1 VTENDGIAFFWF
13 ADAAEAA
20 PGVASAPWQFTDE
33 EGNRAAGIVGV
44 SARGSM
50 HHLSFDVPLEKL
62 EEYRD
67 RLVAAGVEVQEVV
80 RHTDAEG
87 ECIRSL
93 YFRDPDG
100 IVLEFCAWTREL
112 TEDDVRHA
120 PARADEGPAR
130 RTGKAPV
137 TV

>member
-1 VTENDGIAFFWF
+1 
-13 ADAAEAA
+13 
-20 PGVASAPWQFTDE
+20 
-33 EGNRAAGIVGV
+33 
-44 SARGSM
+44 M

-62 EEYRD
+62 DEYRD
-67 RLVAAGVEVQEVV
+67 RLIAAGVEVQEVV

-112 TEDDVRHA
+112 TGDDVRHA
-120 PARADEGPAR
+120 PARAEEASTR
-130 RTGKAPV
+130 RTGRV
-137 TV
+137 SVSV